1 MKDDMRKI
9 GVVICNYNK
18 RDYVLNCIASMLK
31 QSVEADIYVVDN
43 ASADGSAEAVRQK
56 YGQQVTLIENKDNL
70 GGSGGFNTGLRR
82 VLQEDYTYIM
92 LMDNDVVADVDAVKH
107 LYEFLEEHPDVGM
120 AGSKVYYMDDPD
132 KIWGYGADID
142 FEKYVQK
149 DKYKNWTDSPEI
161 PEISYCEYVAACSL
175 MARTDAI
182 RKVGIMPEENFIY
195 WDDMEW
201 GYRFNRAGYKVCV
214 YGKSKVWHKGGGS
227 NAVNTFSNYYMLRN
241 RILFFK
247 KVLPAEKREH
257 FADLILDYLFRM
269 IYSCHLK
276 GEDNIVKSVMY
287 AFDDAVHGVTGKAE
301 DRKILPRG
309 RNAVR
314 IAQAIG
320 EAANVLV
327 RFNGDHEGLGNIIRN
342 IKKNKPDVQIGI
354 AVESGS
360 GADPDS
366 MAEQYPDCRIET
378 VFRPEKY
385 GSHMIMCEHIFKIT
399 PDMPR
404 DVYVDSYCNII
415 FTDDDFTY
423 ASGFEQTKELFTICR
438 KDLLLASFEA

>member
-1 MKDDMRKI
+1 MREI

-18 RDYVLNCIASMLK
+18 RDFVLNCIQSMLN
-31 QSVEADIYVVDN
+31 QSMEADIYVVDN
-43 ASADGSAEAVRQK
+43 ASTDGSAEAVRQK
-56 YGQQVTLIENKDNL
+56 YEQQVTLIENKENL

-82 VLQEDYTYIM
+82 VLKEQYKYIM
-92 LMDNDVVADVDAVKH
+92 LMDNDVVADVDAVRY
-107 LYEFLEEHPDVGM
+107 LYEFLEKHPDVGM
-120 AGSKVYYMDDPD
+120 AGSKVCYMDDPD

-149 DKYKNWTDSPEI
+149 DKYKNRVDSPEI
-161 PEISYCEYVAACSL
+161 PEVSYCEYVAACSL
-175 MARTDAI
+175 MARTDAV

-287 AFDDAVHGVTGKAE
+287 AFDDAVHGVTGKA
-301 DRKILPRG
+301 DDYKILPRG

-320 EAANVLV
+320 DASNVLI
-327 RFNGDHEGLGNIIRN
+327 RFNGDYEGLGNIIRN
-342 IKKNKPDVQIGI
+342 IKKNKPGVQIGI
-354 AVESGS
+354 AAAAGTGES
-360 GADPDS
+360 PDS
-366 MAEQYPDCRIET
+366 MADQYPDCRIEA
-378 VFRPEKY
+378 VYQPEQY
-385 GSHMIMCEHIFKIT
+385 ESHMIMCEHIFKIT
-399 PDMPR
+399 QDMPK

-415 FTDDDFTY
+415 YTDADFIY
-423 ASGFEQTKELFTICR
+423 ASGFEQTKELFIICK
-438 KDLLLASFEA
+438 KDMLLSSF